1 MFSFNV
7 RYNYLCFCWFQ
18 PFFAYFEY
26 GLSQVAVFF
35 DKDMV
40 AVENLNYSSPMT
52 VFFQKLTVVL
62 ADLVLAYG
70 VVK

>member
-1 MFSFNV
+1 MYV
-7 RYNYLCFCWFQ
+7 TQ